1 MTVSFND
8 FQSQPRQAL
17 SRLSWLVVM
26 LLAPCVSQAAEVDA
40 GALQQQIDR
49 AQNLNLPRQRA
60 PLLPKAMANQP
71 RKGLK
76 ILVQRFQVNG
86 NTLLDEAALQ
96 PVLSRYQGQELTFSE
111 IETLVSELAEVFRES
126 GWIVRAYLPEQDV
139 LNGVVNIQIVQARF
153 GEIRFDG
160 EIPKPATPETLKRIV
175 QSQQTRGAFLNSP
188 AIDRALLIA
197 DDISGVYVN
206 GNLKE
211 GDQES
216 ETDLVLKAT
225 RKPGLD
231 GTAIT
236 DNTGS
241 RGTGVNRLVMNLN
254 FNSVFGDGDQI
265 SNIWTETKAS
275 RYARLGWTVPVG
287 TDGLKIGVNTSHL
300 SYSVLQFQETVAPTG
315 TSKTSGIE
323 ASYPLI
329 RSRAQ
334 NMYVSLAI
342 DEKRFKNYSEGQ
354 VKSDYSNRPKSLSF
368 YGNSF
373 DDWGG
378 GGSNTANL
386 TFVNGFMNLD
396 GSPNASE
403 VAVTTQT
410 AGAYRK
416 IRYALSRQQVLA
428 PEWSV
433 YGAVSG
439 QRSRGGKNL
448 DSSEKFYLGGSSGIR
463 AYPSSEAG
471 GGNGLMGNFELR
483 WQLQPRLMA
492 ASFYDVGSV
501 TLYPG
506 LNQQDVTAL
515 NKYTLKGKGYSL
527 SWQSEDGVAIKM
539 IWARRIGANPAAN
552 IETGKDLDGSF
563 VEKRLWASVTVPF

>member
-1 MTVSFND
+1 MNVSFNELH
-8 FQSQPRQAL
+8 SRPPQAL
-17 SRLSWLVVM
+17 SRISWVVLM
-26 LLAPCVSQAAEVDA
+26 LLAPCALQAAEVDA

-49 AQNLNLPRQRA
+49 TKNLDLPRQRA
-60 PLLPKAMANQP
+60 TLLPKPMANPP
-71 RKGLK
+71 RTGLK
-76 ILVQRFQVNG
+76 ILVQRFEVNG
-86 NTLLDEAALQ
+86 NTLLDQAQLQ
-96 PVLSRYQGQELTFSE
+96 PLLNRYQGQELTFSE
-111 IETLVSELAEVFRES
+111 LEALASELGEVFREA
-126 GWIVRAYLPEQDV
+126 GWVVRAYLPEQDV
-139 LNGVVNIQIVQARF
+139 VDGVVRIEIVQARL

-175 QSQQTRGAFLNSP
+175 QSQQASAAYLNSP

-211 GDQES
+211 GEQEG
-216 ETDLVLKAT
+216 ETDLILKAT
-225 RKPGLD
+225 AKPGFE

-241 RGTGVNRLVMNLN
+241 RGTGVNRLVMNVN
-254 FNSVFGDGDQI
+254 FNSVFGDGDQV
-265 SNIWTETKAS
+265 STTWTETKAS
-275 RYARLGWTVPVG
+275 RYKRVGWTVPVG
-287 TDGLKIGVNTSHL
+287 TDGLKIGASTSQL
-300 SYSVLQFQETVAPTG
+300 AYEVLQFQETVAPTG
-315 TSKTSGIE
+315 SSDTTGIE
-323 ASYPLI
+323 ASYPLL

-334 NMYVSLAI
+334 NVYASFAI

-354 VKSDYSNRPKSLSF
+354 VKSDYSSRPKSLSF

-373 DDWGG
+373 DGWGG

-386 TFVNGFMNLD
+386 TFVHGFMNMD

-416 IRYALSRQQVLA
+416 IRYAISRQQVLA

-433 YGAVSG
+433 YGSLSG
-439 QRSRGGKNL
+439 QRSRGAKNL
-448 DSSEKFYLGGSSGIR
+448 DSSEKFYLGGSAGVR

-471 GGNGLMGNFELR
+471 GGNGVMGNIELR

-492 ASFYDVGSV
+492 ATFYDIGNV
-501 TLYPG
+501 TLYPA

-515 NKYTLKGKGYSL
+515 NKYTLKGNGFSL
-527 SWQSEDGVAIKM
+527 AWQSEAGIALKL
-539 IWARRIGANPAAN
+539 IWARRIGTNPAAN
-552 IETGKDLDGSF
+552 IETGKDLDGSL
-563 VEKRLWASVTVPF
+563 VRTRIWSSVTVPF